1 MIILIVKIRY
11 WLGRRI
17 CRRYAREYLYAV
29 DNHGLEWTL
38 ALIEEGQ
45 DLYGHAFNHAL
56 ARAGVIDYA
65 QLRSNEDSS
74 PCQHSPRSRERWATT
89 SSPRSSRW

>member
-11 WLGRRI
+11 WLARRI
-17 CRRYAREYLYAV
+17 CRRYAREYLRAV

-38 ALIEEGQ
+38 ALIEEDQ
-45 DLYGHAFNHAL
+45 DLYGDPFNHAL

-65 QLRSNEDSS
+65 QRAGEAGELRAHSV
-74 PCQHSPRSRERWATT
+74 PCQFRQPVQRQLLRRL
-89 SSPRSSRW
+89 R